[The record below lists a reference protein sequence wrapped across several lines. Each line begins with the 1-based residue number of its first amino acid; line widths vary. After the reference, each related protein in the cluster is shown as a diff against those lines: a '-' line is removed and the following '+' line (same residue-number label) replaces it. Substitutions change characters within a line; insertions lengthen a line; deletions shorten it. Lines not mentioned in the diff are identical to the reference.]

1 MYSFI
6 SYRIDAVSKK
16 LLINIFIV
24 SPAFATEPSATTGV
38 VVNHQQ
44 HPVLA
49 QKAAV
54 EVEELLNRYDEVI
67 VVVTL
72 LDQDP
77 ADLEVEL
84 AALAVPNVVRPEDED
99 ASIVDGVLSAREV
112 AGRPDPDRYLAHQDV
127 DPLVRVR
134 EVRVR
139 HPDRQDLRQEV
150 ERDPDLD
157 LELLDTLATQG
168 NNYRAQIFIIRKIFN
183 IFYYC

>member
-1 MYSFI
+1 MN
-6 SYRIDAVSKK
+6 
-16 LLINIFIV
+16 L
-24 SPAFATEPSATTGV
+24 
-38 VVNHQQ
+38 QQ

-54 EVEELLNRYDEVI
+54 EVEELLNRYDVVI
-67 VVVTL
+67 VVVIL

-99 ASIVDGVLSAREV
+99 ASIVGGVLSAREV
-112 AGRPDPDRYLAHQDV
+112 AGLPDPDRYLAHQDV

-168 NNYRAQIFIIRKIFN
+168 NNYRAQIFIIRKFFN
-183 IFYYC
+183 IFYNC